1 MLCTPFSSYLV
12 LDQVP
17 SAQQLSHVHELNDDP
32 RTASSAPLS
41 CQQPLTCQPAD
52 KAFSPLYVGG
62 GLPPVPAK
70 LAKRI
75 QDGQFIEM
83 GELLPEVLRGPTPY
97 DDDHQ
102 KSSKSKFR
110 ELDGIIDWIQC
121 FSLYIAIVCRSQ
133 PHRITDLLGYQNL
146 IITSH
151 MRFPDFSWATYD
163 REFRQQA
170 AATSIPEWSVLDNTP
185 LESGS
190 AIYRP
195 VHFGSTQSDPLI

>member
-1 MLCTPFSSYLV
+1 MLCNPFSSYLL

-17 SAQQLSHVHELNDDP
+17 SAQQLSHIHELNDDP
-32 RTASSAPLS
+32 RMAPSAPLS
-41 CQQPLTCQPAD
+41 SQKPLTFKPAD
-52 KAFSPLYVGG
+52 KASSPLYVGA

-83 GELLPEVLRGPTPY
+83 GELLPEVLRGPIPY

-102 KSSKSKFR
+102 KSSKSKYR
-110 ELDGIIDWIQC
+110 ELDGIIDWIQI

-133 PHRITDLLGYQNL
+133 PHRITDLLDYQTL

-151 MRFPDFSWATYD
+151 MQFPDFSWATYD
-163 REFRQQA
+163 REFHQQA
-170 AATSIPEWSVLDNTP
+170 DATSAPEWLVLDNI
-185 LESGS
+185 LWNL
-190 AIYRP
+190 A
-195 VHFGSTQSDPLI
+195 